1 MRSRKAQEGPRP
13 SRRVRWPPL
22 LVVPVLVLASGC
34 FLPPQPPAPTAGEFH
49 VELLGASPTTQAMR
63 WNVALS
69 NGNAAAMHGIKVQIT
84 VKYYRTRDA
93 GHDEK
98 TLDIDANNTTVV
110 LLSTAFMG
118 FGDYDY
124 VLQAVGSDG
133 TILDTEQDLFELCA
147 C

>member
-1 MRSRKAQEGPRP
+1 
-13 SRRVRWPPL
+13 VRALRL
-22 LVVPVLVLASGC
+22 LCVALAVATSGC
-34 FLPPQPPAPTAGEFH
+34 FTPPQPPTPTAGEFH
-49 VELLGASPTTQAMR
+49 AELLGASPSTAAMR

-69 NGNAAAMHGIKVQIT
+69 NGHAETLHGVKVSIA

-98 TLDIDANNTTVV
+98 TLDVPANNTTIV
-110 LLSTAFMG
+110 LLNTPYMG

-124 VLQAVGSDG
+124 VLQAVGADG
-133 TILDTEQDLFELCA
+133 TILATEQDLFELCL